1 MVAIK
6 TLATCLAIYASSTQA
21 CIHVRQEGGAST
33 DFLQTG
39 SDGPADAE
47 TLGWNL
53 NHFSLIV
60 RNLSSSMDF
69 YGRVL
74 GMRHIFTANLTPFY
88 SVTYMGHAHGGANGT
103 GFQTGEE
110 LLREKNNARGM
121 IEFQYFADSLDD
133 GNVATTKRANTF
145 SHIGLIVPDLAVAQ
159 ERMEREG
166 VTITKKI
173 GLSAEG
179 VQSIAN
185 AFGAGEFV
193 TQSQEELDAVLKAQ
207 EMTGFNEFLI
217 VEDPDGNLLEVQQ
230 QNPPPGVL

>member
-6 TLATCLAIYASSTQA
+6 SIAAYLTLAASAQA
-21 CIHVRQEGGAST
+21 CIHVRQDEGSV
-33 DFLQTG
+33 FLQVG
-39 SDGPADAE
+39 ADGPADPE
-47 TLGWNL
+47 TLGFNL

-60 RNLSSSMDF
+60 RNLTASMDF

-103 GFQTGEE
+103 GYQTGEE

-121 IEFQYFADSLDD
+121 IEFQYFADSLDS
-133 GNVATTKRANTF
+133 GNVATTRRANTF
-145 SHIGLIVPDLAVAQ
+145 SHIGLMVPDLEAAQ
-159 ERMEREG
+159 KRMEKAG

-173 GLSAEG
+173 GFSAEG
-179 VQSIAN
+179 VASIAN
-185 AFGAGEFV
+185 ACGAGEFV
-193 TQSQEELDAVLKAQ
+193 TDNQEEPAQVLTAI
-207 EMTGFNEFLI
+207 EATGFNELLI
-217 VEDPDGNLLEVQQ
+217 IEDPDGNLLEVQQ